1 MSVTNLEA
9 NCPHC
14 GAEALEARV
23 SGCTYDAA
31 TLDIIVECMVDE
43 GGCGRVLNAFVP
55 FAEMM
60 ELEA

>member
-1 MSVTNLEA
+1 MTDIDA
-9 NCPHC
+9 ACPHC

-23 SGCTYDAA
+23 TAA
-31 TLDIIVECMVDE
+31 AHDPTTLDIIVECMVDE